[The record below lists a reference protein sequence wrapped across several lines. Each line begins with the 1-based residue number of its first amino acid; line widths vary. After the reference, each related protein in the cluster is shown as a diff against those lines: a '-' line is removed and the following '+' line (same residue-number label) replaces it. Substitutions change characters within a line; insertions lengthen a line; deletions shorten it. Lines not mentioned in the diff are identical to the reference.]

1 MFKFSKS
8 TDESIQQSFI
18 AELLDGIKTYD
29 VELSSALASVESAQ
43 CLDNFIIKELTAI
56 GEDSSALNEAKKYLG
71 GKLSGEIV
79 FWEEDDIHEQVLM
92 WKISKS
98 SPVTSPKPEPDPDD
112 DNNGGDG
119 WSDGSGES
127 SGSSS
132 AGEGSGET
140 IQILRTKAKEKV
152 EANKD
157 NSEKLYQMLMLLA
170 DRYSN
175 VLKDIDEF
183 L

>member
-1 MFKFSKS
+1 
-8 TDESIQQSFI
+8 
-18 AELLDGIKTYD
+18 
-29 VELSSALASVESAQ
+29 
-43 CLDNFIIKELTAI
+43 
-56 GEDSSALNEAKKYLG
+56 
-71 GKLSGEIV
+71 
-79 FWEEDDIHEQVLM
+79 M